1 MLGAHNEPAIAA
13 TATSKHDRNALKCN
27 DSSDSSP
34 VYRRRP
40 VTRVPPSSDDAPL
53 VNPHVSTGVCADDFN
68 SPPPKVPQPIA
79 SIRKVL
85 QLPLNPAMSVSEME
99 DELAAKRSDF
109 ESKKAAGAGREV
121 LNPIGYHIAWLEK
134 FVKLSAT
141 TSLPTF
147 VEGEIWVARL
157 GDVAVVGSPGELFTA
172 TIFAGYCQGVLGY
185 ISTRAEY
192 PYGGYE
198 PTVAQRGYGHP
209 APFAPEAG
217 EMIAAESIAL
227 LNQLFKVNN

>member
-1 MLGAHNEPAIAA
+1 
-13 TATSKHDRNALKCN
+13 
-27 DSSDSSP
+27 
-34 VYRRRP
+34 
-40 VTRVPPSSDDAPL
+40 
-53 VNPHVSTGVCADDFN
+53 
-68 SPPPKVPQPIA
+68 
-79 SIRKVL
+79 
-85 QLPLNPAMSVSEME
+85 ME
-99 DELAAKRSDF
+99 EELAAKKADF
-109 ESKKAAGAGREV
+109 ASKKAAGAGRDV

-141 TSLPTF
+141 TPLPTF
-147 VEGEIWVARL
+147 VEGELWVARL
-157 GDVAVVGSPGELFTA
+157 GDVAIVGTPGEVFTEIGYEVRQASPFKA

-198 PTVAQRGYGHP
+198 PSVAQRGYGHP

-227 LNQLFKVNN
+227 LNQLFKANS